1 MGFRV
6 HRSGKVSI
14 RGRNFVKAR
23 RIVLRTKDNISER
36 QAKRLSAYKGFFL
49 ASDCVMAWG
58 KYDLYTAFNR
68 AEKLISER
76 SKRVK
81 DAVVL
86 DANDVKKIIAERFN
100 VPEENV
106 IKSQYS
112 YTVIT
117 EKEDSNGKTEMERR
131 DRKE

>member
-1 MGFRV
+1 
-6 HRSGKVSI
+6 
-14 RGRNFVKAR
+14 
-23 RIVLRTKDNISER
+23 
-36 QAKRLSAYKGFFL
+36 
-49 ASDCVMAWG
+49 MAWG